1 MQPALHI
8 LHARRGLDWLPRA
21 GLLTD
26 EELVRL
32 ITIAVTRGPGSSF
45 TRITGPASAP
55 GVATTLYS
63 RFVGVTAGL
72 GVPSTLTWNGSSS
85 TAPDTPAGLASTA
98 TTNADTRATICVQPG
113 SAPGQTNDHPPGAGQ
128 MTGQLPRRQA

>member
-1 MQPALHI
+1 MLAWDEGRADADRLVRARGHRPAGLSDRPVQPALHI

-55 GVATTLYS
+55 GVATT
-63 RFVGVTAGL
+63 
-72 GVPSTLTWNGSSS
+72 SSW
-85 TAPDTPAGLASTA
+85 
-98 TTNADTRATICVQPG
+98 
-113 SAPGQTNDHPPGAGQ
+113 
-128 MTGQLPRRQA
+128 